1 MGSKTGG
8 CLPLQIDYFSSL
20 WTSWSMQGFIF
31 TPKRKRQEKER
42 EQLKGNNFFFFFFN
56 RHHFKSDSYN
66 DILQLSLSD
75 ERNGGEG
82 GGGGGG
88 IGRFSFPCP
97 SIFMNDYALNY
108 PRLI

>member
-1 MGSKTGG
+1 
-8 CLPLQIDYFSSL
+8 
-20 WTSWSMQGFIF
+20 MQKKKAI
-31 TPKRKRQEKER
+31 
-42 EQLKGNNFFFFFFN
+42 FN
-56 RHHFKSDSYN
+56 RHHYKSDSFN